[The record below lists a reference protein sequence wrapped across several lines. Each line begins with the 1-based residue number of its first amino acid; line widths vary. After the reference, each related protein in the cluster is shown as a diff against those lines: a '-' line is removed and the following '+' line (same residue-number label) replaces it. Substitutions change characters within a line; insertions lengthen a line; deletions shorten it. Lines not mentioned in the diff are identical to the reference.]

1 MKKIVENFALAETIA
16 SGLTKFPAFKKS
28 DVLLTPSI
36 FFVQI
41 VSAGSFIDAKI
52 DFLVFSSYFELHSLV
67 LFNPPY
73 FSRKNFFISMVLN
86 QLQVFYKS
94 KIQQKTID
102 LEL

>member
-1 MKKIVENFALAETIA
+1 MLKNCLQHQACDYLITLIFIR
-16 SGLTKFPAFKKS
+16 
-28 DVLLTPSI
+28 LLWLSI
-36 FFVQI
+36 VQI
-41 VSAGSFIDAKI
+41 FPIESQVNL
-52 DFLVFSSYFELHSLV
+52 LVFSSYFELHSLV